1 MRECVIG
8 VDKYM
13 YAMYVY
19 WGITGVPR
27 VFKRGRR
34 GSEGRRNVAMCT
46 RVVCGRHHE

>member
-34 GSEGRRNVAMCT
+34 GVGGPAE
-46 RVVCGRHHE
+46 CGDVHAGGVREAS